1 MKPACRRI
9 CDLLAQYADGT
20 LAAEQRAEVQR
31 HLEACPP
38 CRVIAGKECGAR
50 QLLRACADRL
60 RAEQVPPALRSRCQE
75 LSRRSIAAHI
85 WSRRSV
91 RLAAAAVLIIFTGSL
106 LSVVTRQSDALLA
119 AQLTADHVKCFGLF
133 GPEEGRTLDAAQ
145 AQQMLRERFGMD
157 VHVPP
162 SSASGGLELVN
173 ARRCLYADGRIPH
186 LMYPGERAG
195 HLAVRAGRGVAA
207 ALGIH
212 RIRPPHAYLVPWRP
226 DIRADHTGRGGAS
239 CRRGPLRRRGGALA
253 RTIKV
258 TSMNDEQLP
267 GEHVDPISRSRPR
280 RPIRR

>member
-1 MKPACRRI
+1 MKPACRRV

-60 RAEQVPPALRSRCQE
+60 RTEQVPPALRSRCQG
-75 LSRRSIAAHI
+75 LSRRSTAALI

-186 LMYPGERAG
+186 LMYQANGQDISLFVLEGESRPPAEFTAFG
-195 HLAVRAGRGVAA
+195 HHTRIWSRGDRTFVLITPAAEAPVAA
-207 ALGIH
+207 A
-212 RIRPPHAYLVPWRP
+212 
-226 DIRADHTGRGGAS
+226 
-239 CRRGPLRRRGGALA
+239 A
-253 RTIKV
+253 RYV
-258 TSMNDEQLP
+258 AE
-267 GEHVDPISRSRPR
+267 EAR
-280 RPIRR
+280 